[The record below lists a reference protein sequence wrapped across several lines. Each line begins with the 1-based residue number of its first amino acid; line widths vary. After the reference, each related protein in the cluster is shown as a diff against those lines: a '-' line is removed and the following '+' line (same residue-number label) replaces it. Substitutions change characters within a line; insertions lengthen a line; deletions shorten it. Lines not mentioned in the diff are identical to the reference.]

1 MCDSSHSQW
10 QRLNA
15 TVHFSGTSDWFVF
28 NATRDNIGDNIIS
41 CMATGP
47 GGDTIKTGR
56 VYVADDYWTN
66 ILYRSGDTDPIIWEK
81 LAEMLF
87 FTYLNLMTERWLSLF
102 SSLISICCF
111 ITAVVVVS
119 IILIVRVSDLRKK
132 KRKLVARH
140 TEEVI
145 YDISRGVPLPP
156 EKKTKI
162 TLLHREHAL
171 PGSR

>member
-1 MCDSSHSQW
+1 M
-10 QRLNA
+10 LIIK
-15 TVHFSGTSDWFVF
+15 FSGTSDWFVF

-47 GGDTIKTGR
+47 GGESIKTGR

-66 ILYRSGDTDPIIWEK
+66 ILYRPGDN
-81 LAEMLF
+81 LGLNCV
-87 FTYLNLMTERWLSLF
+87 LNLFTFHKSLTGRLLSSV

-111 ITAVVVVS
+111 ITAVIVVS

-140 TEEVI
+140 TEAVI
-145 YDISRGVPLPP
+145 YDIARGVPLPS